1 MRFRS
6 GVWLSSLLTA
16 ACGTQF
22 AENLDVNPQL
32 ATVVALPLVDIRA
45 DVNRDGVVDLVNLA
59 DDDGEESW
67 DARHGAIFL
76 ANIDDDMNRCPRS
89 GTDMQLP
96 LCHDASDDVVNGDDD
111 VLDLA
116 PLKIASW
123 SNAPA
128 GTSGRVRVNP
138 GGMTHLFRKTAAG
151 FELFDEATAS
161 LSTDDVRAGVELFLE
176 GKDIIRDSAVWNG
189 YVTVSLT
196 VTTPEKEVTDS
207 VKLRVSPVMLF
218 DHLTAPET
226 SYVTRYPN
234 DPDSTTFVG
243 SLRSLLNQTLERAPL
258 VEIAEPDLWTED
270 FFETGYAS
278 MPAPGGKQHVMRVAF
293 RSPGVRQSGPSP
305 LRAAGKIVFTKLRG
319 RDSAGAQAFTLQQD
333 PNAETLNSWG
343 NTETIPPFTVGGE
356 SFPMGRI
363 LRGSVASFAP
373 DPVMTK
379 LLESQAVQ
387 PPIYV
392 DTSWLLVAHVDE
404 TISFLKAPTPRGWV
418 LLLNDPTLARS
429 MLQAEADKGNGAVR
443 MFIGKSW
450 YDDNYNPYPA
460 TATISQVLANTNVMG
475 ESARSAVEVDAQL
488 EILKAATGIR
498 EDEIIRVPFL
508 HKSEYGAS
516 VAYQP
521 GVVNGYVAGDKD
533 FIAPDPFGPVIG
545 GKDIFKADFEQKLA
559 TIGYTVRW
567 IDNWDLYHVNL
578 GEVHC
583 ATNAARKIPETKWW
597 EGGR

>member
-6 GVWLSSLLTA
+6 GLCFALLGA
-16 ACGTQF
+16 ACGSPF
-22 AENLDVNPQL
+22 AENLDVNPQF
-32 ATVVALPLVDIRA
+32 APVVALPLVDIRA
-45 DVNRDGVVDLVNLA
+45 DVNRDGIVDLANPA
-59 DDDGEESW
+59 DDDGEDTW
-67 DARHGAIFL
+67 DGRHGAVFL
-76 ANIDDDMNRCPRS
+76 ANIDDDTARCPKT

-96 LCHDASDDVVNGDDD
+96 LCHDAADEIVNGSDDE
-111 VLDLA
+111 LDLA
-116 PLKIASW
+116 PLKIAAW
-123 SNAPA
+123 ANAPQ

-138 GGMTHLFRKTAAG
+138 SGVTRLFRKSAAG
-151 FELFDEATAS
+151 YEVFDDFTAV
-161 LSTDDVRAGVELFLE
+161 LSTDDVRAGVDLSIEA
-176 GKDIIRDSAVWNG
+176 KDIIRDFDVWDG

-196 VTTPEKEVTDS
+196 VTTPEKQVTDS

-226 SYVTRYPN
+226 SYVTRFPG

-243 SLRSLLNQTLERAPL
+243 SLRTLLNQTPERAPL
-258 VEIAEPDLWTED
+258 VEIPEQDLWTED
-270 FFETGYAS
+270 FFETGFAT
-278 MPAPGGKQHVMRVAF
+278 MPSAGGKQHVMRVAF
-293 RSPGVRQSGPSP
+293 RSPGVRQGGQSP
-305 LRAAGKIVFTKLRG
+305 LRTAGKVVFTRFRG
-319 RDSAGAQAFTLQQD
+319 KDSAGAQAFTLQQD
-333 PNAETLNSWG
+333 RNAETLNSWG
-343 NTETIPPFTVGGE
+343 NTETIPPFTAGGE
-356 SFPMGRI
+356 TFPMGRI

-387 PPIYV
+387 PPIYI

-404 TISFLKAPTPRGWV
+404 TISFLKAPNPRGWV
-418 LLLNDPTLARS
+418 LLLNDPTLARK
-429 MLQAEADKGNGAVR
+429 MLQEEVDKGNGGVQ

-460 TATISQVLANTNVMG
+460 TATIAQVLADTNVMA

-488 EILKAATGIR
+488 QILKAATGLR
-498 EDEIIRVPFL
+498 DDEIIHVPFL

-521 GVVNGYVAGDKD
+521 GFVNGYVAGDKD

-559 TIGYTVRW
+559 AIGYTVRW
-567 IDNWDLYHVNL
+567 LDDWDLYHVNL